1 MAKRQMDDE
10 ANLKRQARRRLIGA
24 VALVTAVVVIL
35 PMVLEREPK
44 PGGQDIDLRIP
55 DPDKAGEF
63 KSKLELPAEVAS
75 APVSAP
81 PAASPVA
88 NPAAVV
94 EKPAV
99 PAAALPAASAP
110 QPSKPQTETKA
121 QPEAKT
127 QTTPQP
133 KVEPQ
138 PKAQPVAEHVT
149 KKPAEQ
155 TVAKPAAKP
164 HAVPKQG
171 FVVQVG
177 AFSKAATAEQ
187 LQQKLHKLG
196 FHAYTEKVGGNVR
209 VRVGPY
215 ASRSAAQKDLNRLK
229 AQGMHPVLAK
239 LD

>member
-1 MAKRQMDDE
+1 MDDE

-63 KSKLELPAEVAS
+63 KSQLELPAEVAS

-81 PAASPVA
+81 SAASPVA
-88 NPAAVV
+88 AV

-99 PAAALPAASAP
+99 PAPVAPVAVPPAASAP
-110 QPSKPQTETKA
+110 QPSKPPTEAK
-121 QPEAKT
+121 PEAAT
-127 QTTPQP
+127 QTQVGPQP
-133 KVEPQ
+133 KVKPQ
-138 PKAQPVAEHVT
+138 PKAQAPAAEHIA

-155 TVAKPAAKP
+155 TAVKP
-164 HAVPKQG
+164 VPKQG

-177 AFSKAATAEQ
+177 AFSRAATAEQ

-196 FHAYTEKVGGNVR
+196 FRAYTEKVGNNVR

-215 ASRSAAQKDLNRLK
+215 ASRAAAQKDLNKLK